1 MPKAPLFDVKGNR
14 LGEVELP
21 DAVFGIEPNEY
32 AVHEAVTLQAPAGP
46 GMVRA
51 GLRCG
56 AAAAWCSGL
65 PRGSTAIRCRRRS
78 AG

>member
-32 AVHEAVTLQAPAGP
+32 AVHDA
-46 GMVRA
+46 
-51 GLRCG
+51 
-56 AAAAWCSGL
+56 
-65 PRGSTAIRCRRRS
+65 
-78 AG
+78 